1 MKKCALISNF
11 FPKKA
16 KAGGVVSPT
25 STTTKQG
32 SSSVLVVAT
41 SGTSNSSTGS
51 THHTAPPPNAMDV
64 VVVQDDD
71 DDDNDDVVE
80 SFEKKQEICV
90 VMAACASSRDLDVKG
105 TEHDGMAV
113 LESTPLGTTAAETA
127 APPDDD
133 QDVVEV
139 LSPELAKNEPKDTN
153 NPFAKFLCPAAA
165 TRRPPLAA
173 ASIMKKRRRTNADP
187 GVKALDEPRRDPP
200 PAVQRSSRQSGRGG
214 GDFVKMRDLPPD
226 ERERVVAKWHSM
238 ADPSAPLE
246 VRRFQVF
253 VAARL
258 HAQCREITVRQAVDR
273 LRHVLVDA
281 GGLTVEGVAGAAAED
296 LVPALASLQYHSV
309 KAAHLIQ
316 ASQAILAQFRGQVP
330 EREAEL
336 RQLPGIGPV
345 FADLL
350 AFVNTRQS
358 HLRQSGNFG

>member
-64 VVVQDDD
+64 VVVQDD

-139 LSPELAKNEPKDTN
+139 LSPELAKNEHQQSFCQVPLPGGRHKTTSTGGGVDHEETEEDQRGPGRESLGRTAPRSSASRPAIFAPK
-153 NPFAKFLCPAAA
+153 
-165 TRRPPLAA
+165 RP
-173 ASIMKKRRRTNADP
+173 RRRRLCQDAGP
-187 GVKALDEPRRDPP
+187 SPRR
-200 PAVQRSSRQSGRGG
+200 A
-214 GDFVKMRDLPPD
+214 
-226 ERERVVAKWHSM
+226 
-238 ADPSAPLE
+238 
-246 VRRFQVF
+246 
-253 VAARL
+253 
-258 HAQCREITVRQAVDR
+258 
-273 LRHVLVDA
+273 
-281 GGLTVEGVAGAAAED
+281 
-296 LVPALASLQYHSV
+296 
-309 KAAHLIQ
+309 
-316 ASQAILAQFRGQVP
+316 
-330 EREAEL
+330 
-336 RQLPGIGPV
+336 
-345 FADLL
+345 
-350 AFVNTRQS
+350 
-358 HLRQSGNFG
+358 